1 MHSEEPECF
10 QRIWVVKWW
19 GQHRLFVSSRTCT
32 YLSFIHEISYLITSM
47 IRLCGDLQL
56 HIQLGPYHIPLS
68 LRSQLQCRRNLNRIL
83 ELPLQVLS
91 SYITMR
97 LWFPVAEKLLQR
109 SLEKWTSF
117 LKLFET
123 SVSWRQSA
131 CNSYRNFSLNIVKTG
146 QNLISAYW
154 EVAMASRQAPRKQ
167 LWTANTFITKIFNLV
182 LDKFWVNRFWIFVI
196 LPKSY
201 NFISIYGQ
209 KFPSQSSWQR
219 DHDNGLIFVHPD
231 QFVFVTFY
239 IVALHMHSL
248 SLLWRLLSHQS
259 NSFQLRK

>member
-1 MHSEEPECF
+1 
-10 QRIWVVKWW
+10 
-19 GQHRLFVSSRTCT
+19 
-32 YLSFIHEISYLITSM
+32 
-47 IRLCGDLQL
+47 
-56 HIQLGPYHIPLS
+56 
-68 LRSQLQCRRNLNRIL
+68 
-83 ELPLQVLS
+83 
-91 SYITMR
+91 MR

-123 SVSWRQSA
+123 SVLWRQSA

-154 EVAMASRQAPRKQ
+154 EVAMTSRETPRKQ
-167 LWTANTFITKIFNLV
+167 LWTVTTFITKIFNLV

-219 DHDNGLIFVHPD
+219 DHDIGFIYCSSRPVCLCNFLYRSTSYALFKFIMEIIIASIKFVSIKKVENGREA
-231 QFVFVTFY
+231 TFT
-239 IVALHMHSL
+239 
-248 SLLWRLLSHQS
+248 LLG
-259 NSFQLRK
+259 F